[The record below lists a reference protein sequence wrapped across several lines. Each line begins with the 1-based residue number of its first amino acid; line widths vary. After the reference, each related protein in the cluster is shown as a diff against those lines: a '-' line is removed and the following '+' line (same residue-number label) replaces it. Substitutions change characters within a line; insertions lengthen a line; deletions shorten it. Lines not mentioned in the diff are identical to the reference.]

1 MSNVTVPCR
10 LRCRLAGEA
19 TSLRGDRVVT
29 KSNSNRALALL
40 MVRALEAI
48 VTGKAQTS
56 HPQRHHGA
64 DDRLGL
70 R

>member
-1 MSNVTVPCR
+1 
-10 LRCRLAGEA
+10 
-19 TSLRGDRVVT
+19 LRGDRVVT
-29 KSNSNRALALL
+29 KSNSSRALALL

-48 VTGKAQTS
+48 VTGKAQTP

-64 DDRLGL
+64 DDGLGL

>member
-1 MSNVTVPCR
+1 
-10 LRCRLAGEA
+10 LQLAGEA
-19 TSLRGDRVVT
+19 LILLTDREVT
-29 KSNSNRALALL
+29 KSNSSRALALL

-48 VTGKAQTS
+48 VTGKAQTP

-64 DDRLGL
+64 DDGLGL

>member
-1 MSNVTVPCR
+1 MLT
-10 LRCRLAGEA
+10 
-19 TSLRGDRVVT
+19 DREVT
-29 KSNSNRALALL
+29 KSNSSRALALL

-48 VTGKAQTS
+48 VTGKAQTP

-64 DDRLGL
+64 DDGLGL

>member
-1 MSNVTVPCR
+1 
-10 LRCRLAGEA
+10 LRLAGDA
-19 TSLRGDRVVT
+19 LILLTDREVT
-29 KSNSNRALALL
+29 KSNSSRALALL

-48 VTGKAQTS
+48 VTGKAQTP

-64 DDRLGL
+64 DDGLGL

>member
-1 MSNVTVPCR
+1 
-10 LRCRLAGEA
+10 LRLAGEA
-19 TSLRGDRVVT
+19 LILLTDREVA
-29 KSNSNRALALL
+29 KSNSSRALALL

-48 VTGKAQTS
+48 VTGKAQTP

-64 DDRLGL
+64 DDGLGL

>member
-1 MSNVTVPCR
+1 
-10 LRCRLAGEA
+10 LRLAGEA
-19 TSLRGDRVVT
+19 LILLTDREVT
-29 KSNSNRALALL
+29 KSNSSRALALL

-48 VTGKAQTS
+48 VTGKAQTP

-64 DDRLGL
+64 DDGLGL